1 MAATGY
7 TPIIIYN
14 SGTAANVPLAANLAS
29 GELALNYADG
39 KLYYKN
45 SGGVVTS
52 FSSGSGLPPALN
64 INLQQNYGGF

>member
-1 MAATGY
+1 MAATGF
-7 TPIIIYN
+7 TPIIVYN
-14 SGTAANVPLAANLAS
+14 SGTATNVPSSGNLAF

-64 INLQQNYGGF
+64 INLQQNFGGF